1 MSCTCGSLV
10 SSRTSLHPSADIRG
24 RLRRT
29 PFPFSFLS
37 LSFSIMKYRPVFD
50 GLPAPGEAG
59 DAFCSTGYRIQIA
72 AMILASSDPDIVRE
86 LSKNLNISPKTL
98 RGWAATATRA
108 LERAFADAEPPDP
121 PERRRGRPKGSVKP
135 GSKRSAQRAA
145 REAAKQGRE
154 ASSSAAHPWNG
165 SLDPNQWYE
174 EQKRFVE
181 KLLARADQALGSADG
196 ELPADVSPSERGL
209 VPREKA
215 KELAARIRSKR

>member
-1 MSCTCGSLV
+1 
-10 SSRTSLHPSADIRG
+10 
-24 RLRRT
+24 
-29 PFPFSFLS
+29 
-37 LSFSIMKYRPVFD
+37 MKYRPVFD
-50 GLPAPGEAG
+50 GLPAPGEDGAN
-59 DAFCSTGYRIQIA
+59 ACSAGYRIRIA
-72 AMILASSDPDIVRE
+72 LTILSSSDPDIIRE
-86 LSKNLNISPKTL
+86 ISESLSIPPQKL
-98 RGWAATATRA
+98 RRWAATARKA
-108 LERAFADAEPPDP
+108 LEQAFADAEPPDP
-121 PERRRGRPKGSVKP
+121 PERRRGRPKGSFKP